1 MKNNQKFLAIIPARS
16 GSKELKN
23 KNILNLSRKPLL
35 SYPIKSAINSKYVDK
50 VILTTDSKRYAKIGK
65 KFGAEIPF
73 LRPKIISKDKSPSSS
88 FILHALKYFFKK
100 GIKFDYIILLE
111 PTSPLTQTSDIDKA
125 VNKIMSSKSTSLVSV
140 AKSKINKNDL
150 LTIKKNTI
158 KLTKKKINFHSRR
171 QKNINYFMDGSIYI
185 SKVKNYV
192 KTKVYF
198 K

>member
-65 KFGAEIPF
+65 KFGRNSI

-100 GIKFDYIILLE
+100 E
-111 PTSPLTQTSDIDKA
+111 
-125 VNKIMSSKSTSLVSV
+125 
-140 AKSKINKNDL
+140 
-150 LTIKKNTI
+150 
-158 KLTKKKINFHSRR
+158 
-171 QKNINYFMDGSIYI
+171 
-185 SKVKNYV
+185 
-192 KTKVYF
+192 
-198 K
+198 

>member
-88 FILHALKYFFKK
+88 FILHALKYFLKK
-100 GIKFDYIILLE
+100 E
-111 PTSPLTQTSDIDKA
+111 
-125 VNKIMSSKSTSLVSV
+125 
-140 AKSKINKNDL
+140 
-150 LTIKKNTI
+150 
-158 KLTKKKINFHSRR
+158 
-171 QKNINYFMDGSIYI
+171 
-185 SKVKNYV
+185 
-192 KTKVYF
+192 
-198 K
+198 